1 MAGIDSSLA
10 EEVIIERKNVLHARV
25 NVDESRRVRL
35 IVPSDFTERDIE
47 KLTLKKGKWINNNL
61 RFFLTRI
68 QKTIKLA
75 KKEVLFLGEPF
86 SFEYVPSLADDNID
100 FKSRR
105 ILTSLNLANESEL
118 LRWYRQ
124 KAQDC
129 IIKRVQYLSQKSHF
143 NYKKIFIR
151 AQRTKWGNFS
161 KKKNLSFNW
170 RLVKAPQFVLDYII
184 FHELIHTEI
193 FNHSR
198 LFWLKISFLMPRY
211 KDAIGWLNAYGK
223 SLY

>member
-1 MAGIDSSLA
+1 MAGINSSLA

-25 NVDESRRVRL
+25 NVDEGRRVRL
-35 IVPSDFTERDIE
+35 IVPADFTEKDIE
-47 KLTLKKGKWINNNL
+47 KLTIKKGEWINNNL
-61 RFFLTRI
+61 RFFLNRT
-68 QKTIKLA
+68 QKTIKLN
-75 KKEVLFLGEPF
+75 KNEVLFLGEPF
-86 SFEYVPSLADDNID
+86 SFEYLPDLSDEKIN
-100 FKSRR
+100 FKNR
-105 ILTSLNLANESEL
+105 IIVTSLNLSNESEL

-124 KAQDC
+124 TARDC
-129 IIKRVQYLSQKSHF
+129 IIKRVQYLSHKNHF
-143 NYKKIFIR
+143 NYKEIFIR

-193 FNHSR
+193 FSHSR
-198 LFWLKISFLMPRY
+198 LFWLKMASLMPKY
-211 KDAIGWLNAYGK
+211 KEAIGWLNTYGK